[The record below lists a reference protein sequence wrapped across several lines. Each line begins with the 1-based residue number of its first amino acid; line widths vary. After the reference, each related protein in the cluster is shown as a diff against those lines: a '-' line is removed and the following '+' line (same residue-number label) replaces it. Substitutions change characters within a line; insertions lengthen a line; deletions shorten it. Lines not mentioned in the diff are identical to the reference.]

1 MRTGLIMA
9 LFLVGCTTSENEC
22 VLDARNFIDNA
33 TSDVCVPQEGSSADC
48 PCLCPGSGVSYFHST
63 PFCGDEDYTAA
74 MDRCTSEC
82 LKKCPSTDVLA
93 LDDGAPNDA
102 DADLPSTEDH
112 GPDGADPGSEIAA
125 CEDFPKPSLGACI
138 NTAESPLPRLSNSM
152 ELVVVGTVD
161 EVVDGTRVGG
171 CMQTQRFIVGT
182 TSRDNPADYTILL
195 TDDDRV
201 QWALEVALP
210 NTLPPPIDTRVRVE
224 VALRE
229 YDFAPSDGFID
240 LSTED
245 GKRMWW
251 IGEAG
256 MVSTLQPPT
265 AMRFRKDTKACTDRF
280 YHCGSW
286 AGYDVVAERVFG
298 PTKVPYGETVQVG
311 NQSVINGGIEH
322 QTSTVTTCPDWYHAI
337 AIMAVLWPDSLDQPT
352 E

>member
-1 MRTGLIMA
+1 MRTVFILMLI
-9 LFLVGCTTSENEC
+9 LVGCGTSGRDC
-22 VLDARNFIDNA
+22 GFDAREA
-33 TSDVCVPQEGSSADC
+33 SDSTKADI
-48 PCLCPGSGVSYFHST
+48 CPG
-63 PFCGDEDYTAA
+63 E
-74 MDRCTSEC
+74 
-82 LKKCPSTDVLA
+82 CPSQDARLS
-93 LDDGAPNDA
+93 DNDRPNDA

-161 EVVDGTRVGG
+161 EVVDDTRGGG

-256 MVSTLQPPT
+256 NVSTLQPPT

-298 PTKVPYGETVQVG
+298 PTKVPYGETVQFG
-311 NQSVINGGIEH
+311 NQSVINGGVEH